1 MKDFR
6 NRVAF
11 ITGGA
16 SGAGF
21 GQASTFGRAGA
32 RIAIADV
39 RRDALDDAV
48 ARLAALGVDAWGV
61 ALDITDREAY
71 RRAADA
77 VEDHFGDPVTLL
89 FNTAGVNG
97 FGSIERMTYDDF
109 DWILGVNL
117 GGVINGMQ
125 TFVPRMIDAG
135 RGGHIT
141 SVASVG
147 GFQGG
152 RMTGPYA
159 ASKAAVI
166 SLMESYAQVLPSY
179 GIGVSVLCPAS
190 IRSNIAESHLTRSE
204 PAATGVLVDDEFVDE
219 LREVYSHGMDP
230 EHLALHLKRAIE
242 RDQLY
247 VIPYPE
253 VRDDL
258 EHTFGRILDAIPD
271 VDDLAPTGA
280 AERQRALAAFRAT
293 ARRRVERTETS
304 T

>member
-1 MKDFR
+1 VKDFR
-6 NRVAF
+6 GRVAF

-21 GQASTFGRAGA
+21 GQATTFGRAGA
-32 RIAIADV
+32 RVAIADV
-39 RRDALDDAV
+39 RRDALDEAV
-48 ARLAALGVDAWGV
+48 GRLDALGVDAWGV
-61 ALDITDREAY
+61 QLDVTDRDAY
-71 RRAADA
+71 RRAADS

-97 FGSIERMTYDDF
+97 FGPIEGMTYDDF

-125 TFVPRMIDAG
+125 TFVPRMIKAG

-147 GFQGG
+147 GFEGG

-166 SLMESYAQVLPSY
+166 NLMESYALALPAY
-179 GIGVSVLCPAS
+179 GIGVSVLCPAG
-190 IRSNIAESHLTRSE
+190 IRSNIADSHLTRSE
-204 PAATGVLVDDEFVDE
+204 PTATGVLVDDEFVDE

-271 VDDLAPTGA
+271 VDDLAPAGA
-280 AERQRALAAFRAT
+280 AERQQALAAFRAA
-293 ARRRVERTETS
+293 ARRRADRAGSPT
-304 T
+304 